1 MDTSAYTSTQ
11 APDSAASLLAPHPLL
26 AGQLRRLNLS
36 PSVPPDLIEW
46 TSLLTRIG
54 AAYSDAEQQRYLAER
69 SLELSLEE
77 MQDLNAH
84 LNSARQ
90 RLEAVFDSA
99 SVSLCVL
106 DGKGLIES
114 VNPGMEAVLGRKEAD
129 LLGRPLWSV
138 VGIRAEPNGIRLDE
152 ENYRLTAQAGQP
164 WSMDEANV
172 TCGTRTF
179 PASCVLT
186 PLGVEDE
193 SLAASVLMIVDITAR
208 KRAQADLAW
217 RARNDAL
224 TGLANRDTIVGRIS
238 SALQGVQS
246 VLQQA
251 AVIFIDLD
259 RFKVVN
265 DTLGHAAGDELLS
278 LVAARLALAVRSTD
292 LVGRWAGD
300 EFVIFCR
307 PVSRMEALAVS
318 QRVVDEIERPFLI
331 SGREVHISAS
341 LGVSIDRPDSTAASL
356 VAEADAAMYEAKQS
370 GRGVIRMFDDDSRRL
385 TTRRLLMEQNLRL
398 ALSQGQLDVAFQ
410 PQLDLSSSKL
420 VGFELLSRWNLANGS
435 SVPPAEFIPIA
446 EETGL
451 IHDLGWQIMEATA
464 RSIADWSGKISG
476 MSLAVNVSSRQ
487 LQRPGFIDR
496 LRALISE
503 YALQPGTLTLEITES
518 VLLDDPDAAL
528 AQLRRIR
535 DLGVRLA
542 IDDFGTG
549 YSSLSYLRRLPIDDV
564 KIDREFIVD
573 LTSSTPGRTIVDAV
587 VRMCHAL
594 GYRVIAE
601 GVETLGQAE
610 LLLALGC
617 DIGQGYIFGRPT
629 PEADA
634 QQLTRAVG
642 ALPKATLGYLG

>member
-193 SLAASVLMIVDITAR
+193 SLAASVLMIVDITDTESKVATNANGT
-208 KRAQADLAW
+208 RAQNDRTPQDAKAINHP
-217 RARNDAL
+217 RYAIIGRN
-224 TGLANRDTIVGRIS
+224 
-238 SALQGVQS
+238 
-246 VLQQA
+246 
-251 AVIFIDLD
+251 
-259 RFKVVN
+259 
-265 DTLGHAAGDELLS
+265 
-278 LVAARLALAVRSTD
+278 
-292 LVGRWAGD
+292 
-300 EFVIFCR
+300 
-307 PVSRMEALAVS
+307 
-318 QRVVDEIERPFLI
+318 
-331 SGREVHISAS
+331 
-341 LGVSIDRPDSTAASL
+341 
-356 VAEADAAMYEAKQS
+356 
-370 GRGVIRMFDDDSRRL
+370 
-385 TTRRLLMEQNLRL
+385 
-398 ALSQGQLDVAFQ
+398 
-410 PQLDLSSSKL
+410 
-420 VGFELLSRWNLANGS
+420 
-435 SVPPAEFIPIA
+435 
-446 EETGL
+446 
-451 IHDLGWQIMEATA
+451 
-464 RSIADWSGKISG
+464 
-476 MSLAVNVSSRQ
+476 
-487 LQRPGFIDR
+487 
-496 LRALISE
+496 
-503 YALQPGTLTLEITES
+503 
-518 VLLDDPDAAL
+518 
-528 AQLRRIR
+528 
-535 DLGVRLA
+535 
-542 IDDFGTG
+542 
-549 YSSLSYLRRLPIDDV
+549 
-564 KIDREFIVD
+564 
-573 LTSSTPGRTIVDAV
+573 
-587 VRMCHAL
+587 
-594 GYRVIAE
+594 
-601 GVETLGQAE
+601 
-610 LLLALGC
+610 
-617 DIGQGYIFGRPT
+617 
-629 PEADA
+629 
-634 QQLTRAVG
+634 
-642 ALPKATLGYLG
+642 